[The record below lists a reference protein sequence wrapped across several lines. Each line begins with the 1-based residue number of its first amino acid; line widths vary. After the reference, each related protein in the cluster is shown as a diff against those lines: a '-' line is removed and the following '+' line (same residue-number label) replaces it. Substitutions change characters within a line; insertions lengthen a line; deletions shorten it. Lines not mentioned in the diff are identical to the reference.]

1 MRKFA
6 YGPEQIYINVPI
18 EGPVLCDLPK
28 RCRPTETT
36 LETSG
41 GYGILA
47 ARIFGTCLPNADNLF
62 GPRVEPC
69 ERQFDFSLLFEQSIL
84 SVGPSTLFM
93 LLLSLRIPQL
103 YRETRK
109 TLPNLLGCV
118 KLVISCHPIITIS
131 ANNVSN
137 GQHTPVSVPAAALSV
152 IATIGLAALSNLE
165 NNRSTHPSLLICTY
179 LIMSTLLDIAQTR
192 TLWLQHRSTALSAL
206 FTCSVLAKTILL
218 WLEAFEKKS
227 FLKEPYSKY
236 PPEALA
242 GVINTSF
249 FWWLNTLIRKG
260 HGNILSLD
268 DLFDIDK
275 ALSSSSLEA
284 RMQTAWRSQSP
295 NGKYS
300 LLFAILTCFNI
311 PLLTLI
317 FPRICLIGFK
327 FSQPL
332 LINRAISL
340 IDAPETPVNKNI
352 GHALIGATAFIY
364 LGLAISTAQYRHQIF
379 RVITMI
385 RGGLICVIY
394 NVTLTL
400 DANSTDDSAAVTLM
414 STDIERIGI
423 GFSTVDSL
431 WAGPIEAGIAVYLL
445 QRELG
450 LACIAPVIVSLACTI
465 GAFSIMKWAKHTQ
478 KEWVEAVQNRIAIT
492 SSALKS
498 IRGIKMLGLT
508 TRLSEDLQELRVQEL
523 EYAKPFRRN
532 IIATAITSNITTL
545 CGPAITFIV
554 YILIQRTQD
563 SAILNISQAFTSL
576 SLISLLSA
584 PVSEMVQTI
593 PTFAAAMGCMERIQT
608 YIRTKERND
617 PRFASPNSERN
628 SIPEKSR
635 DNINVASCE
644 TVLQTVD
651 SVVPVV
657 LFHARNKNILTIKDA
672 SFVFSFEGTPVLK
685 DINLEVSR
693 GTLTMVIG
701 AIGSGKSCLLKA
713 MLGELP
719 SSKGFVFANASSIA
733 FCSQT
738 PWLPNNN
745 LRELVLGGSSYDE
758 IWYNTVLN
766 ACMLHHDIATFPN
779 SEKTIIGSDGAALS
793 GGQNQRLALARA
805 LYSRKDLLL
814 IDDVF
819 SGLDSKTNKAVF
831 RNVFGRE
838 GLCKLHN
845 ITVVLAT
852 HTVEHLQS
860 ADNIVILSNNG
871 TILEQGN
878 FQKLRENEDGYI
890 KDLVFLEGPDEDS
903 YEETDEALVA
913 GAMNKMPTKPEPLET
928 NDINRQDGD
937 ASVYFYFAKSV
948 GWIYFSVFIG
958 TVVLY
963 TFSSEF
969 QAVLLELWSKSETSH
984 LGVYSN
990 MYMGLYAMLSV
1001 LALCGI
1007 GGLLCVTLLF
1017 AGPYVSINLHCT
1029 LLHTVMTA
1037 PYSWFTATDSG
1048 VTLNRFSQDMSLID
1062 MELLIGIVDTFAGSF
1077 MAVAQAILIAIGA
1090 KYVGVILPLIIGT
1103 LYILQKLYLKTSRQL
1118 RLLDLESKSPLY
1130 SHFTET
1136 LSGLTT
1142 IRAFGWQAQSAEKNR
1157 KLLDTSQ
1164 KPYYLLYCIQRW
1176 LNLVL
1181 DLIIAGIAVVLITFA
1196 TQMRG
1201 TTSAGTLGIALVN
1214 VLQFNS
1220 TLSFLIKKWTQ
1231 LETSIGAVARVKSFE
1246 ANTVSENGPLEVN
1259 LPPPEW
1265 PTKAKVEF
1273 RAVTAIY
1280 LYGSNQRTFMN
1291 CTNHTKSIDK
1301 PAIQGISFSIDGG
1314 TRMGIVGR
1322 TGSGKSSLI
1331 LTLFRML
1338 ELKIGDIL
1346 IDNISIST
1354 LRRQSVRCSFITI
1367 PQEPYFMS
1375 GTVGFNADPFHSL
1388 DNQAIQTALVRVG
1401 LWDIICD
1408 NGGLEASMNTT
1419 PLSQGQQQ
1427 LFCIARALIRKVS
1440 LGNKNHGILVL
1451 DEVTS
1456 NVDSA
1461 TEETMLRILEEE
1473 FKGWTVLAVAHR
1485 LSTIRGYDRVLV
1497 LDKGSVVEDG
1507 APGELMRKKEGL
1519 FKELWENGFGRENDI

>member
-1 MRKFA
+1 MNA
-6 YGPEQIYINVPI
+6 SSICVQ
-18 EGPVLCDLPK
+18 
-28 RCRPTETT
+28 
-36 LETSG
+36 
-41 GYGILA
+41 
-47 ARIFGTCLPNADNLF
+47 NADDFF
-62 GPRVEPC
+62 GPQVEPC
-69 ERQFDFSLLFEQSIL
+69 QRPFDFTLLFEQSIL
-84 SVGPSTLFM
+84 TIAISVFLC
-93 LLLSLRIPQL
+93 LQIAILALW
-103 YRETRK
+103 
-109 TLPNLLGCV
+109 V
-118 KLVISCHPIITIS
+118 
-131 ANNVSN
+131 VSN
-137 GQHTPVSVPAAALSV
+137 GQKTRVSVPAAAFSV
-152 IATIGLAALSNLE
+152 ISTIGLAALSNLE
-165 NNRSTHPSLLICTY
+165 NNRSTRPSLLICTY
-179 LIMSTLLDIAQTR
+179 LLVSTLLDVAQMR
-192 TLWLQHRSTALSAL
+192 TLWLQHGSTALSAL
-206 FTCSVLAKTILL
+206 FTCSVLVKTILL
-218 WLEAFEKKS
+218 WLEAFEKRS
-227 FLKEPYSKY
+227 FLKVPYNKY

-242 GVINTSF
+242 GIINTSL
-249 FWWLNTLIRKG
+249 FWWLNALIQKG
-260 HGNILSLD
+260 HKSVLSLG
-268 DLFDIDK
+268 DLFDTDK
-275 ALSSSSLEA
+275 ALSSSSLEVK
-284 RMQTAWRSQSP
+284 MQKAWRSQSP

-300 LLFAILTCFNI
+300 LLLTILTCFKG

-340 IDAPETPVNKNI
+340 IDAAETPVNKDI
-352 GHALIGATAFIY
+352 GYALIGATAFIY

-385 RGGLICVIY
+385 RGGLVCIIY
-394 NVTLTL
+394 DVTLTL
-400 DANSTDDSAAVTLM
+400 DANSTGDSAAVTLM
-414 STDIERIGI
+414 STDIERIGT

-450 LACIAPVIVSLACTI
+450 LACIAPVIVSLACTV
-465 GAFSIMKWAKHTQ
+465 GAFSIMKWAKNTQ
-478 KEWVEAVQNRIAIT
+478 KEWVEAVQKRVAIT

-498 IRGIKMLGLT
+498 IRGIKMQGLT
-508 TRLSEDLQELRVQEL
+508 ARLSEDLQELRVQEL

-532 IIATAITSNITTL
+532 IIATAVTSNITTL
-545 CGPAITFIV
+545 CGPAVTFIV
-554 YILIQRTQD
+554 YILIQRTKD
-563 SAILNISQAFTSL
+563 SATLNISQAFTSL
-576 SLISLLSA
+576 SLISLLST

-593 PTFAAAMGCMERIQT
+593 PTS
-608 YIRTKERND
+608 D
-617 PRFASPNSERN
+617 PEPNSISEMSQKN
-628 SIPEKSR
+628 A
-635 DNINVASCE
+635 NINPRE
-644 TVLQTVD
+644 IELKTVD
-651 SVVPVV
+651 PIKPASLV
-657 LFHARNKNILTIKDA
+657 HARDESIVTIKDA
-672 SFVFSFEGTPVLK
+672 SFVFGEGTPVLK
-685 DINLEVSR
+685 DINLEVPR
-693 GTLTMVIG
+693 GTFTMVIG

-719 SSKGFVFANASSIA
+719 SSKGFVFAKSSSIA

-738 PWLPNNN
+738 PWLPNTS
-745 LRELVLGGSSYDE
+745 LQELVLGGSIYDE
-758 IWYNTVLN
+758 TWYNAVLD
-766 ACMLHHDIATFPN
+766 ACMLQRDIAAL
-779 SEKTIIGSDGAALS
+779 SDREKTVIGSDGAALS
-793 GGQNQRLALARA
+793 GGQKQRLVSEATIRLKDIEALARA

-819 SGLDSKTNKAVF
+819 SGLDAKTNQAVF
-831 RNVFGRE
+831 RNVFGRA

-845 ITVVLAT
+845 ITVVLST
-852 HTVEHLQS
+852 HAVEHLQS
-860 ADNIVILSNNG
+860 ADNIIILSNSG
-871 TILEQGN
+871 TILEQGK
-878 FQKLRENEDGYI
+878 FAKLRENEDGYI
-890 KDLVFLEGPDEDS
+890 KDLIFHEGSDEDS
-903 YEETDEALVA
+903 YEETDETPSV
-913 GAMNKMPTKPEPLET
+913 KKPPTIPEPLES

-948 GWIYFSVFIG
+948 GWIYFSLFIG

-984 LGVYSN
+984 SGVHTN
-990 MYMGLYAMLSV
+990 MYMGLYVMLSA

-1017 AGPYVSINLHCT
+1017 AGPYASINLHRA

-1037 PYSWFTATDSG
+1037 PYSWFTGTDSG

-1062 MELLIGIVDTFAGSF
+1062 MELLIGIVDTFTGSF
-1077 MAVAQAILIAIGA
+1077 MAIAQAILIAIGA

-1136 LSGLTT
+1136 LSGLET

-1181 DLIIAGIAVVLITFA
+1181 DLIIAGIAAILMTFA

-1201 TTSAGTLGIALVN
+1201 TTSAGTLGVALVN
-1214 VLQFNS
+1214 ILQFNS
-1220 TLSFLIKKWTQ
+1220 RLSFLIRKWTQ

-1246 ANTVSENGPLEVN
+1246 ANTLSENGPFEVN

-1265 PTKAKVEF
+1265 PTRAKIEF
-1273 RAVTAIY
+1273 RAVTAT
-1280 LYGSNQRTFMN
+1280 YG
-1291 CTNHTKSIDK
+1291 IDE
-1301 PAIQGISFSIDGG
+1301 PAVQSMSFSIEGG
-1314 TRMGIVGR
+1314 TKMGIVGR

-1338 ELKIGDIL
+1338 ELTTGDIF
-1346 IDNISIST
+1346 IDNIPIST
-1354 LRRQSVRCSFITI
+1354 LRRESVRCSFITI
-1367 PQEPYFMS
+1367 PQEPYFLS

-1388 DNQAIQTALVRVG
+1388 DNQAIQTALLRVG

-1408 NGGLEASMNTT
+1408 NGGLDAPMNAT

-1440 LGNKNHGILVL
+1440 LGNKDHGVLVL

-1461 TEETMLRILEEE
+1461 TEEIMLRILEEE
-1473 FKGWTVLAVAHR
+1473 FKGWTVLAIAHR
-1485 LSTIRGYDRVLV
+1485 LGTIRGYDRVLV
-1497 LDKGSVVEDG
+1497 LDKGRVAEDG
-1507 APGELMRKKEGL
+1507 TPDDLIRKDGGL
-1519 FKELWENGFGRENDI
+1519 FKELWENGFGKENGV